1 MDNTE
6 LLTKVYGLLEER
18 KKCRA
23 AGYSLSAVRASGY
36 SLSAALAAGYSLS
49 DALAAGYSL
58 SAVRAAGYSLSDDE
72 LETLPTWLLES
83 IKVSIQA

>member
-18 KKCRA
+18 KKCSAARA
-23 AGYSLSAVRASGY
+23 AGYSLS
-36 SLSAALAAGYSLS
+36 
-49 DALAAGYSL
+49 D
-58 SAVRAAGYSLSDDE
+58 VRAAGYSLSDDE